1 MKPLRRAALGLGL
14 LLVVACLPKTIPPL
28 PPQPAKVAVVL
39 GAGVSRGFAHV
50 GVLKVL
56 EAHKV
61 PIHLI
66 VGTSA
71 GSIVGSIYANKK
83 KRLTVEA
90 QRDLPGLRRPFSGR
104 PAPAMSRA
112 A

>member
-66 VGTSA
+66 VG
-71 GSIVGSIYANKK
+71 SIYANKK
-83 KRLTVEA
+83 KGLTVEA